1 MCFRQVYRVKATA
14 RAHKHPL
21 QFYQLN
27 VEALCTI
34 HSLLGKVQKG
44 TLFKFYNV
52 MPTPILLYESEC
64 WALTTQRINTTEI
77 AEMHFL
83 RAAAGY
89 RLIYEMRNED
99 IRKNFHV
106 IDIITKWWGQVKMTD
121 DQLIPTTLFKYK
133 QARKRNQGRLMKKWK
148 VQFLI

>member
-1 MCFRQVYRVKATA
+1 VNRT
-14 RAHKHPL
+14 
-21 QFYQLN
+21 
-27 VEALCTI
+27 
-34 HSLLGKVQKG
+34 S
-44 TLFKFYNV
+44 
-52 MPTPILLYESEC
+52 
-64 WALTTQRINTTEI
+64 TEI